1 VQPHGALQIEDTET
15 IRADQAHPVTAN
27 EIEQGVLEQ
36 TADRATLCKPG
47 RKDHNGANT
56 GLATGLLT
64 TAGDLLFAGD
74 VSGNFIAF
82 DPAKGAPLWHTQL
95 GQVPSNA
102 AQTYT
107 IDGKQHV
114 LVAAGDTLFAFTLY

>member
-1 VQPHGALQIEDTET
+1 MSSPRQLHHGDRLQNRQDCVAAQVPHDCQYG
-15 IRADQAHPVTAN
+15 
-27 EIEQGVLEQ
+27 
-36 TADRATLCKPG
+36 
-47 RKDHNGANT
+47 
-56 GLATGLLT
+56 GLAAGLLS

-82 DPAKGAPLWHTQL
+82 DPVKGMPLWHTQL

-102 AQTYT
+102 AQTYL

>member
-1 VQPHGALQIEDTET
+1 
-15 IRADQAHPVTAN
+15 
-27 EIEQGVLEQ
+27 
-36 TADRATLCKPG
+36 
-47 RKDHNGANT
+47 
-56 GLATGLLT
+56 
-64 TAGDLLFAGD
+64 LLFAGD

-82 DPAKGAPLWHTQL
+82 DPVKGVPLWHAQL

-107 IDGKQHV
+107 IDGRQQV